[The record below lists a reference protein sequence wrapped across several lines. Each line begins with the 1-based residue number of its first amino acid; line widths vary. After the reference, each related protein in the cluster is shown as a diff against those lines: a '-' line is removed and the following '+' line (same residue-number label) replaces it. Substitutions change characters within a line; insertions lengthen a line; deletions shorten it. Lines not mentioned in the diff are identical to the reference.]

1 MLSQILIILFYF
13 NGAQGDQ
20 VASDAMTLTVGVG
33 GASKTGFSW
42 TYHMEN
48 PDIDSQ
54 PGSIYWVLTPDGVT
68 RTIDAVMSCTDPL
81 TKDDG
86 VTKCCGSTVQTDGDI
101 HQQTME
107 CETLTP
113 ETTYLFWVVADHD
126 STGLAAVYADSTGT
140 QVPVAADKD
149 CSGFWSVCDTNCIE
163 EYTIL
168 QYPEGDGAGC
178 VFGDEEERTCA
189 PGTGDCPIQGTAV
202 LHDETPDGFKL
213 DLTSDTAIEPGA
225 KWYYIVTPPGA
236 TPTAAE
242 VVAEQ
247 GGLCGGTVDIVDTS
261 TITEDVLCQLDEGTY
276 SVWAAEDPNGD
287 GVATLVPEMTANIP
301 ASAPIGDFYAH
312 TPTETG
318 YVLSYTVTHPNANG
332 KFYYRTYPSGSP
344 TPSLEDIRADDP
356 CGGSEQQTVP
366 SGLKTITVSCALT
379 PGETYDIYGEVD
391 IDGLGGS
398 ASMTNMGVH
407 MSLTVPADT
416 TTTAG
421 AATTTTTA
429 AATTTADSGSGSTAA
444 ATTTTSGTT
453 QAPVTTKQALGTF
466 RVIYPGQECET
477 DNVAGVNHMWDTILL
492 PFVGVGLGSVATC
505 AGHVSQNRA
514 NNGGCSTLFHTGGLT
529 GECRCVRLGYVCD
542 RDESETGKSIFQL
555 CLSSQHCNMMI
566 TYFPDV
572 LAKTQEHAK
581 TAEALPQPPSAE
593 TEEPSRRFPVM
604 TLTLAAFVGVVVGIL
619 AYLAFIPRKPALQD
633 EYHISLDAETRNI

>member
-1 MLSQILIILFYF
+1 MGEMKKKGLARLEQ
-13 NGAQGDQ
+13 
-20 VASDAMTLTVGVG
+20 
-33 GASKTGFSW
+33 
-42 TYHMEN
+42 E
-48 PDIDSQ
+48 
-54 PGSIYWVLTPDGVT
+54 
-68 RTIDAVMSCTDPL
+68 
-81 TKDDG
+81 
-86 VTKCCGSTVQTDGDI
+86 TVQFKV
-101 HQQTME
+101 QQ
-107 CETLTP
+107 
-113 ETTYLFWVVADHD
+113 
-126 STGLAAVYADSTGT
+126 SS
-140 QVPVAADKD
+140 
-149 CSGFWSVCDTNCIE
+149 
-163 EYTIL
+163 
-168 QYPEGDGAGC
+168 
-178 VFGDEEERTCA
+178 
-189 PGTGDCPIQGTAV
+189 
-202 LHDETPDGFKL
+202 DGFKL

-301 ASAPIGDFYAH
+301 AAAPIGDFYAH

-318 YVLSYTVTHPNANG
+318 YVLSYTVTHPNENG

-407 MSLTVPADT
+407 MSLTVPAET

-421 AATTTTTA
+421 AATSTTTA

-444 ATTTTSGTT
+444 ATTTATT
-453 QAPVTTKQALGTF
+453 QAPVTTKQALGTY

-477 DNVAGVNHMWDTILL
+477 DNVDGINHMWDTILL
-492 PFVGVGLGSVATC
+492 PFVGPGFGSNRVAAC
-505 AGHVSQNRA
+505 AAHVSANRA
-514 NNGGCSTLFHTGGLT
+514 KNGGCSTIFHTGGLY
-529 GECRCVRLGYVCD
+529 GECRCVRVGYVCD

-566 TYFPDV
+566 YYFPDV

-581 TAEALPQPPSAE
+581 TAEALPQPPSE

-604 TLTLAAFVGVVVGIL
+604 TLTLAAFVGVFVGIL
-619 AYLAFIPRKPALQD
+619 AYLAFIPRKPALRD